1 MSKVVLVIRYIVFC
15 VFFAAG
21 AGAIALSFLVGIEM
35 TPYFRSCAGLDK
47 TIKDNEKIQS
57 LISQYQDQITLIERE
72 PNVLSRLQDV
82 AMGRVPEQRAD
93 VVYPSGYNPKLTAAT
108 RQVLDEAEPTDPN
121 AGTPLWI
128 QRCVRPKMRS
138 ALFMSGAGLILI
150 TFMLFGS
157 STKTKPRRKT
167 WS

>member
-1 MSKVVLVIRYIVFC
+1 MSNLTRFIRYIVFC
-15 VFFAAG
+15 VFFAVG
-21 AGAIALSFLVGIEM
+21 VGAIALSFLAGAEM
-35 TPYFRSCAGLDK
+35 TNYFHSRAALDK
-47 TIKDNEKIQS
+47 TLKDNEKMQS

-82 AMGRVPEQRAD
+82 ALGRLPEQREG
-93 VVYPSGYNPKLTAAT
+93 VVYPDAYNPQLTTVA

-121 AGTPLWI
+121 AGTPAWVG
-128 QRCVRPKMRS
+128 RCAKPKMRS
-138 ALFMSGAGLILI
+138 ALFLSGAGLILI

-157 STKTKPRRKT
+157 SPKTKPRRKS

>member
-1 MSKVVLVIRYIVFC
+1 MSNLMQFIRYIVFC

-21 AGAIALSFLVGIEM
+21 AGAIALSFLVDSEM
-35 TPYFRSCAGLDK
+35 TNYFRSRAGLDK
-47 TIKDNEKIQS
+47 TLKDNEKIQS

-82 AMGRVPEQRAD
+82 AMGRIPEQHAD

-121 AGTPLWI
+121 AGTPAWVG
-128 QRCVRPKMRS
+128 RCAQSKIRS
-138 ALFMSGAGLILI
+138 ALFLSGAGLILI

-157 STKTKPRRKT
+157 STKIKPRRKN

>member
-1 MSKVVLVIRYIVFC
+1 MRFIRYIVFC

-21 AGAIALSFLVGIEM
+21 AGAIALSLLADSEM
-35 TPYFRSCAGLDK
+35 TAYFRSRAALDK
-47 TIKDNEKIQS
+47 TLKDNEKIQN

-82 AMGRVPEQRAD
+82 AMGRIPEQHAD
-93 VVYPSGYNPKLTAAT
+93 VVYPSGYNPQLTAAT

-121 AGTPLWI
+121 AWTPAWVG
-128 QRCVRPKMRS
+128 RCARPKIRS

-157 STKTKPRRKT
+157 SPKTKPRRKI
-167 WS
+167 WP